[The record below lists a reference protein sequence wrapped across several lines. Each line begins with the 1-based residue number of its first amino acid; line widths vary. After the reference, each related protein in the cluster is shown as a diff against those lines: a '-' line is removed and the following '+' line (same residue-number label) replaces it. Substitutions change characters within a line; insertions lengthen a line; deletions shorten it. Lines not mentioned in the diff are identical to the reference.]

1 MEYKYCENKNFEDLA
16 CGKVIYYKSGMTN
29 FPVRLA
35 QEIYGRCVSYLQ
47 KKHNICI
54 YDPCCGGGYLLTVVG
69 FLNMGSI
76 NKIIGS
82 DINEQ
87 AVDLAWQN
95 LSLLS
100 EEGLEKRI
108 RQLNSYYAQ
117 FGKQSHKEAID
128 SAIRLMNRIKEYD
141 RKPTISVFKGDIL
154 TKETLAAQDF
164 KADIVISD
172 VPYGNLVSWQGDEQD
187 PINIL
192 LENLMPILKPGSV
205 VAICSD
211 KRQKIKVEN
220 YKRLE
225 RQRIGKRK
233 FEILTPLI

>member
-1 MEYKYCENKNFEDLA
+1 MEYKYCQNKNFEDLA
-16 CGKVIYYKSGMTN
+16 CGRVIYYKSGMTN

-35 QEIYGRCVSYLQ
+35 QEIYGRCLSYLQ
-47 KKHNICI
+47 EKENICI
-54 YDPCCGGGYLLTVVG
+54 YDPCCGGGYLLTVLG

-82 DINEQ
+82 DISDE
-87 AVDLAWQN
+87 AVDLAWHN
-95 LSLLS
+95 LSLLT

-108 RQLNSYYAQ
+108 RQLDNYYIQ

-128 SAIRLMNRIKEYD
+128 SAKRLMSIVKEHEK
-141 RKPTISVFKGDIL
+141 RPAFSVFKGDIL
-154 TKETLAAQDF
+154 AKETLIAKDF
-164 KADIVISD
+164 KADIVITD
-172 VPYGNLVSWQGDEQD
+172 VPYGNLVSWKGSGQV

-192 LENLMPILKPGSV
+192 LENLIPILKPGSV

-211 KRQKIKVEN
+211 KKQKVKAEN

-225 RQRIGKRK
+225 RQSVGKRK

>member
-16 CGKVIYYKSGMTN
+16 CGRVIYYKSGMTN

-35 QEIYGRCVSYLQ
+35 QEIYGRCVSYLD
-47 KKHNICI
+47 KKDNISI
-54 YDPCCGGGYLLTVVG
+54 YDPCCGGGYLLTVLG

-76 NKIIGS
+76 NEIIGS
-82 DINEQ
+82 DISDQ
-87 AVDLAWQN
+87 AVELAKNN
-95 LSLLS
+95 LSLLT
-100 EEGLEKRI
+100 EDGLEKRI

-128 SAIRLMNRIKEYD
+128 SAKRLMHIVKKYD
-141 RKPTISVFKGDIL
+141 KKPTISVFKGDIL
-154 TKETLAAQDF
+154 AKETLSAKDF

-172 VPYGNLVSWQGDEQD
+172 VPYGNLVSWHGAGQD
-187 PINIL
+187 PINVL
-192 LENLMPILKPGSV
+192 LENLMPILKPQSV

-225 RQRIGKRK
+225 RQRVGKRK